1 MVVHWPVIAFKREC
15 FDEKE
20 KMNRILFT
28 LIVLVLA
35 AAAALIVLQF
45 VMSLLG
51 TILQVGVAGVIALLV
66 ASVVLRVVRAIA
78 PSKSPTS
85 PPQVL
90 EPGEE
95 VQHAVIERE
104 R

>member
-1 MVVHWPVIAFKREC
+1 MIVNGPVIAFKHEC
-15 FDEKE
+15 FNEG

-28 LIVLVLA
+28 LVALILA

-51 TILQVGVAGVIALLV
+51 TILQVGVSGVIALLA
-66 ASVVLRVVRAIA
+66 ASAVLRAARSIA
-78 PSKSPTS
+78 PSKGSTS
-85 PPQVL
+85 PPQIL
-90 EPGEE
+90 ERGEE
-95 VQHAVIERE
+95 IQHAVVERE